1 VAVLAMLREINN
13 LSLSILATFEGII
26 LKMVNTAK
34 MALYPSLLA
43 FLGHLPKF
51 ACDSGMAGTG

>member
-1 VAVLAMLREINN
+1 MLREINN